1 MAPEPKD
8 VPGDDV
14 SLGNTMTE
22 SVDAAELGRVS
33 MEVGTGGSASPGNV
47 RALLEILRH
56 RRSRRFGL
64 GMQMVSGPLA
74 YESPHA
80 GMPLTEAE
88 EALLAFAACGITGYA
103 LADLLYERGQGGT
116 IMSGLLGRT
125 VPSGDAIQTVA
136 LLLMNQQG
144 TYYLKRPQDFAP
156 EEIRELIGLAEREAY
171 VECYRRSR
179 VKICATPVTA
189 PREPI
194 FNINCNQWSL
204 YDPAA
209 TYFLPVNDLTR
220 MYINGLLEIFNETTG
235 AYIVDERAGFRPAGL
250 RRFAQSRGGHLLDD
264 PRAGRVVTIQQ
275 LEDLVTEF
283 VTAEQGMMIQNIALM
298 VQATGL
304 GGFPHWAAHPYGW
317 FLALGCRLAQMRASR
332 YLGMGWLLSTA
343 LRILGRDFPVPH
355 VLGIEHDGTRL
366 LTPYCPPY
374 YPSMEAAVRE
384 VVERKFGFQG
394 IFRGAIVHSAWR
406 DPSRVAAAAPD
417 VSEAVIQAT
426 IAYCEYVHDSYGR
439 FPAYVPPLRTV
450 LGFQVNHIDI
460 DFYDR
465 YYRPE
470 ALPAAQRNHWRDW
483 HGNDAGGRGS
493 N

>member
-1 MAPEPKD
+1 M
-8 VPGDDV
+8 V
-14 SLGNTMTE
+14 E
-22 SVDAAELGRVS
+22 SADAAELERVR
-33 MEVGTGGSASPGNV
+33 MEVGIEASGLRGNV
-47 RALLEILRH
+47 RALLEIMRH

-64 GMQMVSGPLA
+64 GMHMLTGPLA
-74 YESPHA
+74 YESPHP
-80 GMPLTEAE
+80 GIPLTEVE
-88 EALLAFAACGITGYA
+88 EALLTFAACGITGYA

-125 VPSGDAIQTVA
+125 IPSGDAIQTVA

-144 TYYLKRPQDFAP
+144 TYYLKRPQDFGP
-156 EEIRELIGLAEREAY
+156 EENRELIRLAEQEAY

-209 TYFLPVNDLTR
+209 TYLLPINDLTCI
-220 MYINGLLEIFNETTG
+220 YINGLLEIFNETTC
-235 AYIVDERAGFRPAGL
+235 AYIVDKRACFRPAGL
-250 RRFAQSRGGHLLDD
+250 KRFAQSGGGHLLDD

-283 VTAEQGMMIQNIALM
+283 VTAEQGMMMQNIGLM
-298 VQATGL
+298 VQAIGL

-317 FLALGCRLAQMRASR
+317 FLALGCRLGQMRASR

-343 LRILGRDFPVPH
+343 TRILGRDFPVPY
-355 VLGIEHDGTRL
+355 VLGIEHDGAHL

-374 YPSMEAAVRE
+374 YASMEAAVRE
-384 VVERKFGFQG
+384 VVERKFGPQG
-394 IFRGAIVHSAWR
+394 IFRGAVAHSAWL
-406 DPSRVAAAAPD
+406 DPARVAAAALD
-417 VSEAVIQAT
+417 HSEAAIQAT
-426 IAYCEYVHDSYGR
+426 VAYCEYVQARYGR
-439 FPAYVPPLRTV
+439 FPAYAPPLRTV

-460 DFYDR
+460 NFHDQ

-470 ALPAAQRNHWRDW
+470 ALAEAQRHHWRDW
-483 HGNDAGGRGS
+483 HGNDAGARGS
-493 N
+493 T